1 MSRVGTARGAVRRSL
16 GYLGRPG
23 LFLHK
28 VGHALRRRRIEASYR
43 AALAEDRFVIEAGPR
58 ADAVAF
64 SVVMPVYRVAE
75 AHLRAAIDAVRSQTH
90 GAWELLLVDDASPD
104 PHVGRVLAETSRS
117 DPRVRAWRR
126 ATNGGIAVT
135 TNEGIAAARGEF
147 VAFVDHDDLLHARAL
162 ELAARALA
170 AERDVDWLFTDED
183 KIEESGCHSE
193 PCFKPGFSRHLL
205 LSFNYVTHL
214 RVVRR
219 SLLERLGGH
228 RLGFDGAQDYDLAL
242 RAAAAGARFAHL
254 PGILYHWR
262 TVRTSMAL
270 AAAAKPA
277 AHDNALRA
285 LAEHASGFPH
295 GGAVTT
301 EVLLQPASF
310 FKVRRACPRDLP
322 VAVVDTAGDGAP
334 WTADLGRPVTL
345 LPAGPGRGPAE
356 HAERAQA
363 AAATFVVVPPPGGLS
378 RADVDELLALLQVPG
393 CAVAGGRALD
403 GGRVAASG
411 LVVTPLGPWDPWAG
425 QAASDP
431 GYLNLAAVPMPR
443 LVPPAQGWAAR
454 TDLVV
459 GALAAAAEVPRAW
472 RLAAGLSRL
481 RLEAVSTPTVSF
493 PAPALAGEVPEG
505 TPPAELPTT
514 RVEWLRYAGVRPEP
528 GLKRGPN
535 R

>member
-1 MSRVGTARGAVRRSL
+1 M
-16 GYLGRPG
+16 
-23 LFLHK
+23 
-28 VGHALRRRRIEASYR
+28 GHALRRRRIEASYR
-43 AALAEDRFVIEAGPR
+43 AALAEDRFVVEAGPR

-75 AHLRAAIDAVRSQTH
+75 PHLRAAIDAVRAQSH

-104 PHVGRVLAETSRS
+104 PHVSRVLAQAGRS
-117 DPRVRAWRR
+117 DPRIRAWRR
-126 ATNGGIAVT
+126 ATNGGIAVAS
-135 TNEGIAAARGEF
+135 NEGIAAARGEF
-147 VAFVDHDDLLHARAL
+147 VAFVDHDDLLHRRAL
-162 ELAARALA
+162 ELAARVLA

-183 KIEESGCHSE
+183 KIDESGRHSE

-219 SLLERLGGH
+219 TLLDRLGGH

-254 PGILYHWR
+254 PGVLYHWR
-262 TVRTSMAL
+262 TVGTSMAL
-270 AAAAKPA
+270 AAATKPA
-277 AHDNALRA
+277 AHDNALRS

-295 GGAVTT
+295 GGAVTA

-310 FKVRRACPRDLP
+310 FKVRRACPRDLH

-334 WTADLGRPVTL
+334 WTAELGWPVTL
-345 LPAGPGRGPAE
+345 LRAGQGHGLAE
-356 HAERAQA
+356 HAERART
-363 AAATFVVVPPPGGLS
+363 AAATFLIVPPPGGLS

-393 CAVAGGRALD
+393 CAVAAGRALK

-425 QAASDP
+425 QAANDP

-443 LVPPAQGWAAR
+443 LVPPLLGWAAR
-454 TDLVV
+454 CEALA
-459 GALAAAAEVPRAW
+459 GAMAAAADVPPAW
-472 RLAAGLSRL
+472 RLTVGLFRL

-493 PAPALAGEVPEG
+493 PAPALGGEVPEG
-505 TPPAELPTT
+505 PPPTELPTT
-514 RVEWLRYAGVRPEP
+514 RVEWLRYAGVRPDA
-528 GLKRGPN
+528 GLKRGPS